1 MEPYPDTPDEGSIM
15 VGAEL
20 LPLSSPEF
28 ELGPPGQK
36 AIELARVV
44 DRGIRESKCIDFKKL
59 CITEGEKA
67 WTIVIDICTINDAG
81 NLLDASSLAAIAA
94 LRNTTFPE
102 YKDDKIDYKKKT
114 SKKLELKD
122 IPLSVTVIKI
132 GDKFLVDPDSD
143 EEKAIEI
150 LRKRGE
156 AQAVKKS
163 DREQREGSMFLER
176 SGSKVALIHL
186 ACETD
191 FVVRGED
198 FQNAGKTLAKTALTK
213 GADAARTE
221 AASLMPALVS
231 KLGEN
236 ITFVDAVVKEGAV
249 VGTYVH
255 SNAKIGVIVA
265 LDTGSEEVAKDV
277 IQVAEVKFC
286 TIILKS

>member
-1 MEPYPDTPDEGSIM
+1 MSNEIRGHLIRLFESNIRLDGRKFTDYRTVKVEVNVTNTAEGSARVIIGKTDVIVGVKMEVMEPYPDTPGEGSIM

-94 LRNTTFPE
+94 LKSTVFPE

-132 GDKFLVDPDSD
+132 GDKFLVDPDSE
-143 EEKAIEI
+143 EEKAIDARLTVASLSDGTLCAMQKGGDYPLTSEDI
-150 LRKRGE
+150 AKMVDIGIEKGKELRKL
-156 AQAVKKS
+156 VK
-163 DREQREGSMFLER
+163 
-176 SGSKVALIHL
+176 
-186 ACETD
+186 
-191 FVVRGED
+191 
-198 FQNAGKTLAKTALTK
+198 
-213 GADAARTE
+213 
-221 AASLMPALVS
+221 
-231 KLGEN
+231 
-236 ITFVDAVVKEGAV
+236 
-249 VGTYVH
+249 
-255 SNAKIGVIVA
+255 
-265 LDTGSEEVAKDV
+265 
-277 IQVAEVKFC
+277 
-286 TIILKS
+286 